1 MRQVQKFRICGF
13 PHVLLAAGSFPTAE
27 RNHSMLALYLSPGF
41 SSMAPHITLHEIGI
55 KFETRWISF
64 EKQEQHAP
72 DYLALNPEG
81 KVPTLLVNGRALTE
95 VAAILYFLAKRF
107 PTANLVPADDLEAQ
121 AHIISWMSFVAST
134 IHPARRISG
143 VRAERYLFEGSMG
156 RWNEVF
162 GIAEKR
168 LGGRDWAGGSYSIAD
183 IHLFRLY
190 WRFVES
196 AHPAPDTFPGLS
208 AHYDR
213 MLARPAVRRVLEIES
228 AMGYYAPQ

>member
-1 MRQVQKFRICGF
+1 
-13 PHVLLAAGSFPTAE
+13 
-27 RNHSMLALYLSPGF
+27 
-41 SSMAPHITLHEIGI
+41 
-55 KFETRWISF
+55 
-64 EKQEQHAP
+64 
-72 DYLALNPEG
+72 
-81 KVPTLLVNGRALTE
+81 
-95 VAAILYFLAKRF
+95 
-107 PTANLVPADDLEAQ
+107 
-121 AHIISWMSFVAST
+121 
-134 IHPARRISG
+134 
-143 VRAERYLFEGSMG
+143 
-156 RWNEVF
+156 VF